1 MGNFTLIYVRSVTDQ
16 VTLPGGQQTRAM
28 KMVSKNLLRSD
39 SAGLVPSSDDSRP
52 IRFPKNFDI
61 RSAHFD
67 ELELRLEEESQILWC
82 NMRPSGRPSYTHELM
97 GDIGSVQAAV
107 RQVFA
112 DRKKGEPA
120 PFHYF
125 VCGSS
130 TPGIYNLGGDL
141 RHFIERIREQ
151 DFEAMRRY
159 AHVAVERQYE
169 NSNAFGAPIIT
180 IALVKGDALGGG
192 FEHALSLDVIV
203 AERSA
208 KMGLPEVLFNLFP
221 GMGAYSFISRRLDRR
236 AAEKF
241 IMSGRVYSGE
251 ELYELGIVDVLAED
265 GEGEDKLREYVA
277 QHSRRFNMHRA
288 VYEAR
293 RRVNPVTLQELL
305 DVVDLWAETAM
316 NLDER
321 DLRIMERLCAAQ
333 DRRVAGARG
342 LLKEI
347 S

>member
-1 MGNFTLIYVRSVTDQ
+1 MNSF
-16 VTLPGGQQTRAM
+16 A
-28 KMVSKNLLRSD
+28 KNSLLNG
-39 SAGLVPSSDDSRP
+39 SAQFGSGANSSAP
-52 IRFPKNFDI
+52 IRLPKKFNLRD
-61 RSAHFD
+61 AHFD
-67 ELELRLEEESQILWC
+67 ELELRLEEDQKILWC
-82 NMRPSGRPSYTHELM
+82 DMRPSGRPSYTHELM
-97 GDIGSVQAAV
+97 AEIGAVQAAV
-107 RQVFA
+107 RQMFA
-112 DRKKGEPA
+112 DRKKDDEQ
-120 PFHYF
+120 PFNYF
-125 VCGSS
+125 VCGSR

-141 RHFIERIREQ
+141 AHFIERIRAG
-151 DFEAMRRY
+151 DFESMRRY

-180 IALVKGDALGGG
+180 IALVRGDALGGG
-192 FEHALSLDVIV
+192 FEHALSLDLIV

-221 GMGAYSFISRRLDRR
+221 GMGAYSFLSRRLDRR

-241 IMSGRVYSGE
+241 IMSGRVYTGE
-251 ELYELGIVDVLAED
+251 ELYEMGVVDVLAED
-265 GEGEDKLREYVA
+265 GEGEHTLREYVA
-277 QHSRRFNMHRA
+277 RDSRKFNMHRA

-333 DRRVAGARG
+333 DRRLEGARG
-342 LLKEI
+342 MIKAVA